1 MTEENITWTNT
12 KVFIPPLTHG
22 YVIKVYDGDTITI
35 ATKLPLI
42 DDENYYRFSVRL
54 RGIDTPEMK
63 TSNEDEKE
71 IALLA
76 KEYVKNLVYNKT
88 VQLQDIEYDKYGRL
102 LSNVYYNETNISTF
116 LLEKRLALAY
126 DGGTKVI
133 PDSWK
138 LYYETGELYYPKETC
153 DQ

>member
-1 MTEENITWTNT
+1 MTEENITWSTT
-12 KVFIPPLTHG
+12 KVFIPPLTDG

-63 TSNEDEKE
+63 TTNEDEKE

-76 KEYVKNLVYNKT
+76 KDHVTSLIYNKT
-88 VQLQDIEYDKYGRL
+88 IQLQDIDYDKYGRL
-102 LSNVYYNETNISTF
+102 LAKVYYEGNNISDS

-138 LYYETGELYYPKETC
+138 LYYETGELYYPKEEYN
-153 DQ
+153 